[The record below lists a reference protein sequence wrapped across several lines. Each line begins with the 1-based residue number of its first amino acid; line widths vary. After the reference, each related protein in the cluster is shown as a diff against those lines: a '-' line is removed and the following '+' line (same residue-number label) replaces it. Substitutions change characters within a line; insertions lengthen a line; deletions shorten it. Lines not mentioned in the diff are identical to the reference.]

1 MRATGLRAALA
12 ALAVLAGLALE
23 ATPAPAAVSVQDL
36 VSAGAQ
42 PDFAR
47 YLGQVSAS
55 EGNWTSVNQFGCV
68 GAFQFCPGTL
78 ERYYG
83 GTRDAFLN
91 SPSAQVDAYMRYS
104 RDQWALAGR
113 NGLTAAVGKTAC
125 DDRGNC
131 ATITESSILMA
142 CQFGCGTGGK
152 LDAFVKNGFSCA
164 GPNNTRDGNGLSVCT
179 YLVRGSGFEV
189 AAVTGNPPSPSGAI
203 ACLASLSNGPQ
214 SLAAP
219 FDAGGGIG
227 IAGGAGSSVLAGH
240 AGTATWQPGGPSSS
254 SSVVV
259 AAPDGSYRTSYSNL
273 SLLNANLDT
282 TPPTVA
288 AGAILGLMGA
298 DGGPPRFNVSLAVR
312 RDVLERAG
320 LGGRAGADTRD
331 AGAALS
337 AGALASAADGTY
349 YSVNPE
355 TFLSGRM
362 PIQPEALQGNP
373 AAFAGRTDT
382 SMTLPTTC
390 APDPASVA
398 RTPAA
403 STGTGPSVAGG
414 TAGVAGY
421 RTGGVDFAAEEAAAD
436 RRGLFLDLA
445 RLRADGLR
453 MSVRS
458 AWASDGLQ
466 STLAHLLLL
475 EGELRR

>member
-1 MRATGLRAALA
+1 MRATSLRAALA
-12 ALAVLAGLALE
+12 ALAVLAGLVLGA
-23 ATPAPAAVSVQDL
+23 APAPAAVSVQDL
-36 VSAGAQ
+36 ASAGAQ

-47 YLGQVSAS
+47 YLAQVSAS

-68 GAFQFCPGTL
+68 GAFQFCPGTF
-78 ERYYG
+78 ERYYN
-83 GTRDAFLN
+83 GTKDAFLD
-91 SPSAQVDAYMRYS
+91 SPSAQVDAYVRYS

-113 NGLTAAVGKTAC
+113 NGLTSAIGKTVC

-142 CQFGCGTGGK
+142 CQFGCGAGGK
-152 LDAFVKNGFSCA
+152 LDAFVKNGFSCN
-164 GPNNTRDGNGLSVCT
+164 GPNNTRDGNGLSVCS
-179 YLVRGSGFEV
+179 YLVRGSGFDI
-189 AAVTGNPPSPSGAI
+189 AAVTGSSPAPSGAI

-219 FDAGGGIG
+219 FEADGGIG
-227 IAGGAGSSVLAGH
+227 IAGGAGFSVLAGN
-240 AGTATWQPGGPSSS
+240 AGTATWQPGGSSAA
-254 SSVVV
+254 SVVV

-273 SLLNANLDT
+273 SLLNANLDA
-282 TPPTVA
+282 TPPSVA
-288 AGAILGLMGA
+288 AGTILGLMGA
-298 DGGPPRFNVSLAVR
+298 DGGPPRFTVSLAVR
-312 RDVLERAG
+312 RDVLQRAG
-320 LGGRAGADTRD
+320 LSGRAGANTGTD
-331 AGAALS
+331 GGALS
-337 AGALASAADGTY
+337 ASALASAADGTY

-355 TFLSGRM
+355 TFLSGRI
-362 PIQPEALQGNP
+362 PIQPEALQGDP

-403 STGTGPSVAGG
+403 STGTGPSVDGG

-421 RTGGVDFAAEEAAAD
+421 RTGGADFAAEEAAAD
-436 RRGLFLDLA
+436 RRGLFLDLT